1 MLLTMGLLAVLYLG
15 FLAVLLTMHVSQ
27 MAIILFMGGFMFL
40 QYYYSDKMILS
51 SMGAK
56 IVTESEEPELHDI
69 VRRLCQNADLP
80 MPRIAVVKTS
90 MPNAFATG
98 RNQKNA
104 VVAVTTG
111 LRARLDNNELEAVLA
126 HELTHVKNRDM
137 MVMTIATFLSS
148 MAQILVQWLPFLG
161 GGDRDRDSGS
171 NFIVLFLVSLVV
183 WIVSFIL
190 IRTLSRYREF
200 AADRGAAIITGQPSH
215 LVSALKKISG
225 FRVPTEDLRKVE
237 GPVSALYHAC
247 NIRIVLHETFL
258 HSPTPGSKD
267 CCSAEDR
274 DGTGGLRWG
283 FWTPSWE
290 RHGFPRPGRTSSLPS
305 PPPPS
310 L

>member
-27 MAIILFMGGFMFL
+27 MGIILFMGAFMFL
-40 QYYYSDKMILS
+40 QYFFSDKMILS

-56 IVTESEEPELHDI
+56 IVTESEMPELYQI
-69 VRRLCQNADLP
+69 VSRLCANADLP
-80 MPRIAVVKTS
+80 MPKIAVVKTS

-111 LRARLDNNELEAVLA
+111 IMERLNKSELEAVLA

-148 MAQILVQWLPFLG
+148 MAQILVQWLPFMG
-161 GGDRDRDSGS
+161 GGSRDRDSGS

-200 AADRGAAIITGQPSH
+200 AADRGAAIMTGQPSN

-225 FRVPTEDLRKVE
+225 FRVPTEDLRRVE
-237 GPVSALYHAC
+237 GPVSALFITPAISGSSFMRLFSTH
-247 NIRIVLHETFL
+247 
-258 HSPTPGSKD
+258 PTL
-267 CCSAEDR
+267 EDR
-274 DGTGGLRWG
+274 IAALQKI
-283 FWTPSWE
+283 E
-290 RHGFPRPGRTSSLPS
+290 MELEA
-305 PPPPS
+305 
-310 L
+310 

>member
-1 MLLTMGLLAVLYLG
+1 MKIWKSDRGLEARMMLTMFLLAAVYLA
-15 FLAVLLTMHVSQ
+15 FLAVLLSMGVSQ
-27 MAIILFMGGFMFL
+27 IVVILFMGGFMFL
-40 QYYYSDKMILS
+40 QYFFSDKMILS

-56 IVTESEEPELHDI
+56 LVSESEEPRIHDM

-80 MPRIAVVKTS
+80 MPKIAVVRTS

-111 LRARLDNNELEAVLA
+111 LLSRLNESEVEAVLA

-148 MAQILVQWLPFLG
+148 LAQLMVQWLPFMG

-171 NFIVLFLVSLVV
+171 NAALLLVVSLVV

-200 AADRGAAIITGQPSH
+200 AADRGAAIITGQPSN
-215 LVSALKKISG
+215 LISALTKISG
-225 FRVPTEDLRKVE
+225 SRVPTEDLRKVE
-237 GPVSALYHAC
+237 GPVSALF
-247 NIRIVLHETFL
+247 I
-258 HSPTPGSKD
+258 TPALSG
-267 CCSAEDR
+267 
-274 DGTGGLRWG
+274 
-283 FWTPSWE
+283 
-290 RHGFPRPGRTSSLPS
+290 SSLSKLFSTHPT
-305 PPPPS
+305 
-310 L
+310 LEARIDALQRIEMELEA

>member
-1 MLLTMGLLAVLYLG
+1 MRRWKSDRGLEARMLLTMFLLGVLYLG

-27 MAIILFMGGFMFL
+27 MVIILFMGGFMFL
-40 QYYYSDKMILS
+40 QYFYSDKMILS

-111 LRARLDNNELEAVLA
+111 IMARLNNNELEAVLA

-148 MAQILVQWLPFLG
+148 MAQILVQWLPFMS
-161 GGDRDRDSGS
+161 GGDRDRDSS
-171 NFIVLFLVSLVV
+171 SSFIVLFLVSLVV

-200 AADRGAAIITGQPSH
+200 AADRGAAIMTGQPSN

-237 GPVSALYHAC
+237 GPVSALFITPAISGSSFMRLFSTHPTLEA
-247 NIRIVLHETFL
+247 RIAALQKIEMEL
-258 HSPTPGSKD
+258 G
-267 CCSAEDR
+267 A
-274 DGTGGLRWG
+274 
-283 FWTPSWE
+283 
-290 RHGFPRPGRTSSLPS
+290 
-305 PPPPS
+305 
-310 L
+310 

>member
-15 FLAVLLTMHVSQ
+15 FLAVLLTMGVNQ
-27 MAIILFMGGFMFL
+27 MVIILFMGGFMFL
-40 QYYYSDKMILS
+40 QYFFSDKMILS

-56 IVTESEEPELHDI
+56 IVSESEAPKLHQI
-69 VRRLCQNADLP
+69 VSRLCANADLP
-80 MPRIAVVKTS
+80 MPRIAIMKTS

-111 LRARLDNNELEAVLA
+111 IMERLDNNELEAVLA

-148 MAQILVQWLPFLG
+148 MAQILVQWLPFMG
-161 GGDRDRDSGS
+161 GGSRDRDSGS
-171 NFIVLFLVSLVV
+171 NFLVLFLVSLVV

-200 AADRGAAIITGQPSH
+200 AADRGSAILTGQPSH

-237 GPVSALYHAC
+237 GPVSALFITPAISGSSFMRLFSTHPTLEA
-247 NIRIVLHETFL
+247 RIAALQKIEIEL
-258 HSPTPGSKD
+258 E
-267 CCSAEDR
+267 A
-274 DGTGGLRWG
+274 
-283 FWTPSWE
+283 
-290 RHGFPRPGRTSSLPS
+290 
-305 PPPPS
+305 
-310 L
+310 

>member
-1 MLLTMGLLAVLYLG
+1 MKRWKSDRGLEARMILTMFLLGVLYLG

-27 MAIILFMGGFMFL
+27 MVIILFMGGFMFL
-40 QYYYSDKMILS
+40 QYFFSDKMILG

-56 IVTESEEPELHDI
+56 IVTESEEPQLHQI
-69 VRRLCQNADLP
+69 VSRLCANADLP
-80 MPRIAVVKTS
+80 MPKIAIVKTN

-111 LRARLDNNELEAVLA
+111 IMARLDKSELEAVLA

-148 MAQILVQWLPFLG
+148 MAQILVQWLPFFG
-161 GGDRDRDSGS
+161 GGNRDRDSGS

-200 AADRGAAIITGQPSH
+200 AADRGSAIMTGQPSH

-237 GPVSALYHAC
+237 GPVSALF
-247 NIRIVLHETFL
+247 I
-258 HSPTPGSKD
+258 TPALSG
-267 CCSAEDR
+267 
-274 DGTGGLRWG
+274 
-283 FWTPSWE
+283 
-290 RHGFPRPGRTSSLPS
+290 SSLMRLFSTHPT
-305 PPPPS
+305 
-310 L
+310 LEARIAALQRIEMELEA

>member
-1 MLLTMGLLAVLYLG
+1 MMLTMFLLAAVYLA
-15 FLAVLLTMHVSQ
+15 FLAVLLSMGVSQ
-27 MAIILFMGGFMFL
+27 IVVILFMGGFMFL
-40 QYYYSDKMILS
+40 QYFFSDKMILS

-56 IVTESEEPELHDI
+56 LVSESEEPRIHDM

-80 MPRIAVVKTS
+80 MPKIAVVRTS

-111 LRARLDNNELEAVLA
+111 LLSRLNESEVEAVLA

-148 MAQILVQWLPFLG
+148 LAQLMVQWLPFMG

-171 NFIVLFLVSLVV
+171 NAALLLVVSLVV

-215 LVSALKKISG
+215 LISALTKISG
-225 FRVPTEDLRKVE
+225 SRVPTEDLRRVE
-237 GPVSALYHAC
+237 GPVSALF
-247 NIRIVLHETFL
+247 I
-258 HSPTPGSKD
+258 TPALSG
-267 CCSAEDR
+267 
-274 DGTGGLRWG
+274 
-283 FWTPSWE
+283 
-290 RHGFPRPGRTSSLPS
+290 SSLSKLFSTHPT
-305 PPPPS
+305 
-310 L
+310 LEARIDALQRIEMELEA

>member
-1 MLLTMGLLAVLYLG
+1 MKIWKSDRGLEARMILTMFLLAAVYLA
-15 FLAVLLTMHVSQ
+15 FLAVLLSMGVSQ
-27 MAIILFMGGFMFL
+27 IYVILFMGGFMFL
-40 QYYYSDKMILS
+40 QYFFSDKMILS

-56 IVTESEEPELHDI
+56 LVSESEEPRIHDM

-80 MPRIAVVKTS
+80 MPKIAVVRTN

-111 LRARLDNNELEAVLA
+111 LLSRLNESEVEAVLA

-148 MAQILVQWLPFLG
+148 LAQLMVQWLPFMG

-171 NFIVLFLVSLVV
+171 NAALLLVVSLVV

-200 AADRGAAIITGQPSH
+200 AADRGAAIITGQPSN
-215 LVSALKKISG
+215 LISALTKISG
-225 FRVPTEDLRKVE
+225 SRVPTEDLRKVE
-237 GPVSALYHAC
+237 GPVSALF
-247 NIRIVLHETFL
+247 I
-258 HSPTPGSKD
+258 TPALSG
-267 CCSAEDR
+267 
-274 DGTGGLRWG
+274 
-283 FWTPSWE
+283 
-290 RHGFPRPGRTSSLPS
+290 SSLSKLFSTHPT
-305 PPPPS
+305 
-310 L
+310 LEARIDALQRIEMELEA

>member
-1 MLLTMGLLAVLYLG
+1 MLLTMFLLGVLYLG
-15 FLAVLLTMHVSQ
+15 FLAVLLSMGVSQ
-27 MAIILFMGGFMFL
+27 MVIILFMGGFMFL
-40 QYYYSDKMILS
+40 QYFFSDKMILS

-56 IVTESEEPELHDI
+56 IVTESEEPELHQI
-69 VRRLCQNADLP
+69 VSRLCANADLP
-80 MPRIAVVKTS
+80 MPKIAIVKTS

-111 LRARLDNNELEAVLA
+111 IMERLDNNELEAVLA

-148 MAQILVQWLPFLG
+148 MAQILVQWLPFFG
-161 GGDRDRDSGS
+161 GGNRDRDSGS

-200 AADRGAAIITGQPSH
+200 AADRGSAIMTGQPSH

-225 FRVPTEDLRKVE
+225 FRVPTVDLRKVE
-237 GPVSALYHAC
+237 GPVSALFITPALSGSSIMRLFSTHPTLEA
-247 NIRIVLHETFL
+247 RIAALQKIEMEL
-258 HSPTPGSKD
+258 E
-267 CCSAEDR
+267 A
-274 DGTGGLRWG
+274 
-283 FWTPSWE
+283 
-290 RHGFPRPGRTSSLPS
+290 
-305 PPPPS
+305 
-310 L
+310 

>member
-1 MLLTMGLLAVLYLG
+1 MGLLAVLYLG

-27 MAIILFMGGFMFL
+27 MGIILFMGAFMFL
-40 QYYYSDKMILS
+40 QYFFSDKMILS

-56 IVTESEEPELHDI
+56 IVTESEMPELHQI
-69 VRRLCQNADLP
+69 VSRLCANADLP
-80 MPRIAVVKTS
+80 MPKIAVVKTS

-111 LRARLDNNELEAVLA
+111 IMDRLNNSELEAVLA

-200 AADRGAAIITGQPSH
+200 AADRGAAIMTGQPSN

-225 FRVPTEDLRKVE
+225 FRVPTEDLRRVE
-237 GPVSALYHAC
+237 GPVSALFITPAISGSSFMRLFSTH
-247 NIRIVLHETFL
+247 
-258 HSPTPGSKD
+258 PTL
-267 CCSAEDR
+267 EDR
-274 DGTGGLRWG
+274 IAALQKI
-283 FWTPSWE
+283 E
-290 RHGFPRPGRTSSLPS
+290 IELEA
-305 PPPPS
+305 
-310 L
+310 

>member
-1 MLLTMGLLAVLYLG
+1 MGLLTVLYLG
-15 FLAVLLTMHVSQ
+15 FLAVLLTMGVSR
-27 MAIILFMGGFMFL
+27 MGIILFMGAFMFL
-40 QYYYSDKMILS
+40 QYFFSDKMILS

-56 IVTESEEPELHDI
+56 IVSESEMPELHQI
-69 VRRLCQNADLP
+69 VSRLCANADLP
-80 MPRIAVVKTS
+80 MPKIAVVKTS

-111 LRARLDNNELEAVLA
+111 IMERLNKSELEAVLA

-148 MAQILVQWLPFLG
+148 IAQIMVQWLPFLG

-171 NFIVLFLVSLVV
+171 NFIVMFLVSLVV

-200 AADRGAAIITGQPSH
+200 AADRGAAIMTGQPSN

-225 FRVPTEDLRKVE
+225 FRVPTEDLRRVE
-237 GPVSALYHAC
+237 GPVSALFITPAISGSSFMRLFSTHPTLEA
-247 NIRIVLHETFL
+247 RIAALQKIEMEL
-258 HSPTPGSKD
+258 E
-267 CCSAEDR
+267 A
-274 DGTGGLRWG
+274 
-283 FWTPSWE
+283 
-290 RHGFPRPGRTSSLPS
+290 
-305 PPPPS
+305 
-310 L
+310 

>member
-1 MLLTMGLLAVLYLG
+1 MLLTMFLLAVLYLG
-15 FLAVLLTMHVSQ
+15 FLAVLLSMHVSQ
-27 MAIILFMGGFMFL
+27 IVIILFMGGFMFL
-40 QYYYSDKMILS
+40 QYFFSDKMILA

-56 IVTESEEPELHDI
+56 IVTESEEPELHQI
-69 VRRLCQNADLP
+69 VSRLCANADLP

-111 LRARLDNNELEAVLA
+111 IMERLDNNELEAVLA

-148 MAQILVQWLPFLG
+148 IAQILVQWLPFFG
-161 GGDRDRDSGS
+161 GGNRDRDSGS

-200 AADRGAAIITGQPSH
+200 AADRGAAIMTGQPSH

-237 GPVSALYHAC
+237 GPVSALFITPAISGSSFMRLFSTHPTLEA
-247 NIRIVLHETFL
+247 RIAALQKIEMEL
-258 HSPTPGSKD
+258 E
-267 CCSAEDR
+267 A
-274 DGTGGLRWG
+274 
-283 FWTPSWE
+283 
-290 RHGFPRPGRTSSLPS
+290 
-305 PPPPS
+305 
-310 L
+310 

>member
-1 MLLTMGLLAVLYLG
+1 MRRWKSDRGLEVRMLLTMGLLTVLYLG

-27 MAIILFMGGFMFL
+27 MVIILFMGGFMFL
-40 QYYYSDKMILS
+40 QYFFSDKMILR

-56 IVTESEEPELHDI
+56 IVTENEEPELHQI
-69 VRRLCQNADLP
+69 VSRLCANANLP

-111 LRARLDNNELEAVLA
+111 IMERLDNNELEAVLA
-126 HELTHVKNRDM
+126 HELSHVKNRDM

-148 MAQILVQWLPFLG
+148 MAQILVQWLPFIG
-161 GGDRDRDSGS
+161 GGSRDRDSGS

-200 AADRGAAIITGQPSH
+200 AADRGAAILTGQPSH

-225 FRVPTEDLRKVE
+225 FKIPTEDLRKVE
-237 GPVSALYHAC
+237 GPVSALFITPAVSGSSFMRLFSTHPTLEA
-247 NIRIVLHETFL
+247 RIDALQKIEMEL
-258 HSPTPGSKD
+258 E
-267 CCSAEDR
+267 A
-274 DGTGGLRWG
+274 
-283 FWTPSWE
+283 
-290 RHGFPRPGRTSSLPS
+290 
-305 PPPPS
+305 
-310 L
+310 

>member
-1 MLLTMGLLAVLYLG
+1 MRRWKSDRGLELRMLLTMGLLTVLYLG

-27 MAIILFMGGFMFL
+27 MVIILFMGGFMFL
-40 QYYYSDKMILS
+40 QYFFSDKMILR

-56 IVTESEEPELHDI
+56 IVTENEEPELHQI
-69 VRRLCQNADLP
+69 VSRLCANANLP

-111 LRARLDNNELEAVLA
+111 IMERLDNNELEAVLA
-126 HELTHVKNRDM
+126 HELSHVKNRDM

-148 MAQILVQWLPFLG
+148 MAQILVQWLPFIG
-161 GGDRDRDSGS
+161 GGSRDRDSGS

-200 AADRGAAIITGQPSH
+200 AADRGAAILTGQPSH

-225 FRVPTEDLRKVE
+225 FKIPTEDLRKVE
-237 GPVSALYHAC
+237 GPVSALFITPAVSGSSFMRLFSTHPTLEA
-247 NIRIVLHETFL
+247 RIDALQKIEMEL
-258 HSPTPGSKD
+258 E
-267 CCSAEDR
+267 A
-274 DGTGGLRWG
+274 
-283 FWTPSWE
+283 
-290 RHGFPRPGRTSSLPS
+290 
-305 PPPPS
+305 
-310 L
+310 

>member
-15 FLAVLLTMHVSQ
+15 FLAILLSMGVSQ
-27 MAIILFMGGFMFL
+27 MVIILFMGGFMFL
-40 QYYYSDKMILS
+40 QYFYSDKLILR

-56 IVTESEEPELHDI
+56 IVTESEEPELHQI
-69 VRRLCQNADLP
+69 VSRLCANADLP
-80 MPRIAVVKTS
+80 MPKIAVVKTS

-111 LRARLDNNELEAVLA
+111 IMERLDNNELEAVLA

-148 MAQILVQWLPFLG
+148 MAQILVQWLPFFG
-161 GGDRDRDSGS
+161 GGSRDRDSGS

-200 AADRGAAIITGQPSH
+200 AADRGAAIMTGQPSH

-237 GPVSALYHAC
+237 GPVSALFITPAISGSSFMRLFSTHPTLEA
-247 NIRIVLHETFL
+247 RIAALQKIEMEL
-258 HSPTPGSKD
+258 E
-267 CCSAEDR
+267 A
-274 DGTGGLRWG
+274 
-283 FWTPSWE
+283 
-290 RHGFPRPGRTSSLPS
+290 
-305 PPPPS
+305 
-310 L
+310 